1 MLKIAQLPTTIE
13 GCHAVIHHLVSRLN
27 AERKDKE
34 RSVCSPL
41 QDDTKFSKN
50 ISMIPSVPAG
60 CNGGTQ
66 SATQSATEGG
76 GVRFYEPW
84 HVGIPLQH
92 GI

>member
-1 MLKIAQLPTTIE
+1 MIKIAQLPTTIE

-41 QDDTKFSKN
+41 QDETKFSKN
-50 ISMIPSVPAG
+50 ISLIPSVPAG

-66 SATQSATEGG
+66 MPQSATEGG
-76 GVRFYEPW
+76 GVGFYEPW
-84 HVGIPLQH
+84 RVGIPLQH
-92 GI
+92 WI

>member
-41 QDDTKFSKN
+41 QDDTKISNN

-66 SATQSATEGG
+66 SATEGG
-76 GVRFYEPW
+76 GVRFYGEAG
-84 HVGIPLQH
+84 VGIPLQH